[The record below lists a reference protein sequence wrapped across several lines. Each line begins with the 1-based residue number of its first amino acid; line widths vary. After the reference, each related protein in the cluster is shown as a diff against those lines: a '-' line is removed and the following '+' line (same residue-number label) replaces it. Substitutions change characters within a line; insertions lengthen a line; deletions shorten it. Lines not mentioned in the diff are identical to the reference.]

1 MKKYIYIYLFVYGAL
16 LVSCNLQNSTS
27 IVDVKYEVN
36 INPDES
42 KTLNFSKTADFIK
55 YVPLETTKEALI
67 KHVEK
72 MFITDSLIIIFDDML
87 SDIFLFDQ
95 EGKYINKCGR
105 KGEGPGEHIL
115 FNDVSFDKS
124 TNLVFAHE
132 AIKRVMYIYKAVI
145 YDLTPFR
152 SVITKSNGS

>member
-87 SDIFLFDQ
+87 SDIFCL
-95 EGKYINKCGR
+95 
-105 KGEGPGEHIL
+105 
-115 FNDVSFDKS
+115 
-124 TNLVFAHE
+124 
-132 AIKRVMYIYKAVI
+132 IKRGNI
-145 YDLTPFR
+145 
-152 SVITKSNGS
+152 